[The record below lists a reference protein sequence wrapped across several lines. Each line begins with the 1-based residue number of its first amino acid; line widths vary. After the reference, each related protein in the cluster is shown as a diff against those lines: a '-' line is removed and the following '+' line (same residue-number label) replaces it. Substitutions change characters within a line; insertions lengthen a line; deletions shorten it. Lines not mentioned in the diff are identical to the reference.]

1 MDANNANMLL
11 VFDKIF
17 KMARVIYP
25 QLYYKING
33 ILFKTHNELGRFRTE
48 KDYADKLEKE
58 FDKNKLR
65 YQRELVLPISFEGEK
80 SGRHRVDFL
89 IENKIILEI
98 KTKRL
103 LTREDYY
110 QIRRYLSVLK
120 KKLGLL
126 VNFQTKLLKVKRIIN
141 SEVSD

>member
-1 MDANNANMLL
+1 MLL

-25 QLYYKING
+25 QLSYKING

-126 VNFQTKLLKVKRIIN
+126 VNFHTKLLKVKRIIN